1 MMFIVYSFRKNELLE
16 KRMKMTSNKSFNR
29 RISCWRLHLKIV
41 LELIGLMLNRS
52 YLQHFIEDSI
62 HHKNK
67 SCFIPIMLTRQN
79 LQENNFLLA
88 VTSQNCLRRPLK
100 IIAKSFNQF
109 LRINHF
115 FFSFDILS
123 QYNENKKI
131 QITTLRYFVTK
142 IFPHNTTF
150 CSFCS
155 G

>member
-1 MMFIVYSFRKNELLE
+1 
-16 KRMKMTSNKSFNR
+16 
-29 RISCWRLHLKIV
+29 
-41 LELIGLMLNRS
+41 MLNRS

-62 HHKNK
+62 HQKNK
-67 SCFIPIMLTRQN
+67 SCFISIMLTRQN

-109 LRINHF
+109 LRINQF

-131 QITTLRYFVTK
+131 QIITLRYFVTQ

-150 CSFCS
+150 CSYCS
-155 G
+155 GQELMIMFYNNHNPSIMLALVKLYIRNIWNGC